1 MNIFYE
7 IAKGRYEE
15 RMQLMQALVRSGK
28 SLEDADAETEQYMV
42 NRYGKYWRT
51 GMPPSYFNQPQRKR
65 KSFIQ
70 RIKDFFGHHE

>member
-15 RMQLMQALVRSGK
+15 RMQLIYALIRSGK
-28 SLEDADAETEQYMV
+28 SLEDADAEAEQYMCS
-42 NRYGKYWRT
+42 RYGERWRT
-51 GMPPSYFNQPQRKR
+51 GMPPSYFDKPQYKR

-70 RIKDFFGHHE
+70 RLKDFFGHHE

>member
-1 MNIFYE
+1 MNILNK
-7 IAKGRYEE
+7 IAAGRYEE
-15 RMQLMQALVRSGK
+15 RMQLIYALLKSGK
-28 SLEDADAETEQYMV
+28 SLEDADAEVEQYMCS
-42 NRYGKYWRT
+42 RYGENWRT

>member
-15 RMQLMQALVRSGK
+15 RMQLIYALIRSGK
-28 SLEDADAETEQYMV
+28 SLEDADAEVEQYMV
-42 NRYGKYWRT
+42 SRYGKYWRT
-51 GMPPSYFNQPQRKR
+51 GMPPSYFNQPQPKR

-70 RIKDFFGHHE
+70 RIKDFIGHHE